1 MKVLKQMWAVV
12 TRRPIV
18 TDGLIALFLSV
29 LALLNLW
36 LAWERTQPVPLAVA
50 VGLTLLIILPLTL
63 RRRFPLVLLLVMT
76 ALLVLYRS
84 LDIPEGSF
92 TAYALMLAL
101 FGAGAYGHRRWRT
114 WARGISMVA
123 VAADLTYLVFFAGES
138 WSFPV
143 STVLLR
149 ILVLLLNLF
158 LFGAAWWIGDVW
170 RSRRERETELKERT
184 VQLVHEREENAR
196 RAVLDERVRIAREL
210 HDVVAHH
217 VSVMG
222 VQAGAARRVM
232 ERQPEKAQ
240 EALSMI
246 ESSSRQAVAELHRL
260 LGFLRRD
267 SQTDGLA
274 PQPGLRQLDS
284 LINEVR
290 EAGLEVR
297 VEVEGE
303 ARPLP
308 SGVDT
313 SAYRIVQEALTNTLK
328 HAGPTR
334 ASVTIR
340 YQSQAV
346 ELEIVDGGRGL
357 PPQDGQEANG
367 RGIIGMRERAYL
379 HGGEFESGNVPE
391 GGFLV
396 RVRLPLNGWE
406 S

>member
-92 TAYALMLAL
+92 TAYGLMLAL

-170 RSRRERETELKERT
+170 RSRREREMELKERT

-396 RVRLPLNGWE
+396 RVRWSGQDCA
-406 S
+406 

>member
-92 TAYALMLAL
+92 TAYGLMLAL

-170 RSRRERETELKERT
+170 RSRREREMELKERT